1 MSNEKIIEQL
11 KSNFDSLLRVSEQ
24 QLRNLPKEAVE
35 QLPNIREDFNAIK
48 IAVQNQDTETL
59 NKLSSK
65 YANHTTK

>member
-11 KSNFDSLLRVSEQ
+11 KSNFDSLLRISEQ
-24 QLRNLPKEAVE
+24 QLRQLPKEAVE

-48 IAVQNQDTETL
+48 IAVQNKDSETL
-59 NKLSSK
+59 NKLSNK

>member
-24 QLRNLPKEAVE
+24 QLRQLPKEALD
-35 QLPNIREDFNAIK
+35 QLPNIREDFNTIK
-48 IAVQNQDTETL
+48 NAVQNRDAETL
-59 NKLSSK
+59 NKLSKK

>member
-24 QLRNLPKEAVE
+24 QLRQLPKEAVE
-35 QLPNIREDFNAIK
+35 QLPNVREDFNAIK
-48 IAVQNQDTETL
+48 IAVQNKDSETL
-59 NKLSSK
+59 NKLSKK